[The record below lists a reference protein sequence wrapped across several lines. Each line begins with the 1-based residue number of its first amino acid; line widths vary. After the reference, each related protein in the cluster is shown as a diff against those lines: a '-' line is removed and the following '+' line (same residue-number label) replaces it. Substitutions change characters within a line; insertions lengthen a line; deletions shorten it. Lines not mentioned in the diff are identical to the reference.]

1 MIDLKELERRLDKA
15 LAKETKDS
23 LNSWLNSQRI
33 DDLEKMDWD
42 PYSREVAPIC
52 NSDLGMNLIG
62 DYTNYYPPPLP
73 KQKNKMTKKDSV
85 MTTESFFFIIIAL

>member
-33 DDLEKMDWD
+33 DDLEKMG
-42 PYSREVAPIC
+42 S
-52 NSDLGMNLIG
+52 
-62 DYTNYYPPPLP
+62 
-73 KQKNKMTKKDSV
+73 KQDKKVKS
-85 MTTESFFFIIIAL
+85 